1 VDRKDP
7 IIIVGGGLGGLS
19 TGLALAR
26 HGYAVR
32 VLEGAPEFGAIGFG
46 IQFGPNVFHALDR
59 LGISAAVLETADSP
73 PNVMMFDALSGR
85 EVTRVPTGASFRK
98 RFKYPYIIIH
108 RIDLH
113 NVLLDACRREPL
125 ITLVPDAM
133 ATRFEDS
140 TGGVTVLTADG
151 RSFRGSLLIGADGIH
166 SRIRAQILAD
176 GEPRP
181 NGYMGFRTIVP
192 MREVTADVQR
202 DIVALWAG
210 PGFHIVHYPLRHG
223 TLFNIVAV
231 FRRSVHS
238 ERGDLAAYRTELE
251 GVYRNAHPTMKA
263 LLAMLDLGRRQAI
276 GDRDPIRHWHKGRVV
291 LLGDAAHPTLQ
302 SLAQGACMAIEDG
315 PCLADCINSAGGDHE
330 AAFRRFESARW
341 VRTARVTLESRAIW
355 DVYHADGIAR
365 DVYWQMLGERS
376 EAETFQCLAWLY
388 DGFRFAE
395 GAAAPASSQR
405 SSEPRV
411 ADFAPREDGV

>member
-1 VDRKDP
+1 VDRKNP
-7 IIIVGGGLGGLS
+7 IVIVGGGLGGLS
-19 TGLALAR
+19 TALALAH
-26 HGYAVR
+26 HGYTIR

-59 LGISAAVLETADSP
+59 LGITAAVLEMADSP
-73 PNVMMFDALSGR
+73 PNVMMFDALNGH
-85 EVTRVPTGASFRK
+85 EVTRVPTGATFRE

-133 ATRFEDS
+133 VARFEDGPDS
-140 TGGVTVLTADG
+140 VTAMTEDG
-151 RSFRGSLLIGADGIH
+151 RSFRGALLIGADGIR
-166 SRIRAQILAD
+166 SRVRAQLLAD

-181 NGYMGFRTIVP
+181 NGFMGFRTIVP
-192 MREVTADVQR
+192 MREVIADVQR

-231 FRRSVHS
+231 FRRSAYS
-238 ERGDLAAYRTELE
+238 ERGDTSAYRAELE
-251 GVYRNAHPTMKA
+251 GVYRDAHPTMKA

-276 GDRDPIRHWHKGRVV
+276 GDRDPIRRWHKGRVV

-315 PCLADCINSAGGDHE
+315 PCLADCIDGAGGDFE
-330 AAFRRFESARW
+330 AAFRRFESARS

-355 DVYHADGIAR
+355 EVYHADGIAR
-365 DVYWQMLGERS
+365 DVYRQMLGERS
-376 EAETFQCLAWLY
+376 ESDTFRCVAWLY
-388 DGFRFAE
+388 DGFRLAD
-395 GAAAPASSQR
+395 GAAAQPVRLPA
-405 SSEPRV
+405 
-411 ADFAPREDGV
+411 